1 MNTSTPK
8 PLAPVSVADA
18 DGLPAQ
24 AHEKWFQQQVKQALD
39 LADDPATEWIT
50 QEQAQADWAL
60 QRAAIAAKPRLAMTE
75 SERLEHPGNSG

>member
-1 MNTSTPK
+1 MNTLTPK

-18 DGLPAQ
+18 EAQPVQ
-24 AHEKWFQQQVKQALD
+24 AHDKWFQQQVQQAL
-39 LADDPATEWIT
+39 LVADDPATEWVT

-60 QRAAIAAKPRLAMTE
+60 QRAALEAKPSLAKRE